1 MNTLNIPSQG
11 MMPPSGLT
19 GVDQHSHKSV
29 RSTTPEGKTFSDVLS
44 LTLAEQ
50 NLNIHFSSHAKQRL
64 EMRNVDMGPEKLQKL
79 DKAIDIAKNKGG
91 RESLILMDGDAYV
104 VNVDKRT
111 VITAV
116 NNLEGKGGVFTQ
128 IDSTVIM

>member
-11 MMPPSGLT
+11 MMPPSGLS
-19 GVDQHSHKSV
+19 GVEQQSHKPV

-44 LTLAEQ
+44 TTLAEQ

-64 EMRNVDMGPEKLQKL
+64 ELRNVEMGPEKLQRL

-91 RESLILMDGDAYV
+91 HESLILMDGDAYV

-116 NNLEGKGGVFTQ
+116 NNLEAKGGVFTQ